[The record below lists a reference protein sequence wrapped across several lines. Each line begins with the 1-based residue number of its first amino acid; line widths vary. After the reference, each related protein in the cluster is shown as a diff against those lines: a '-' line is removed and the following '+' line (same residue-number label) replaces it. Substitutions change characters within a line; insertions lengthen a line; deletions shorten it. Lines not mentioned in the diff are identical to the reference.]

1 MCNYVKIEAGGKFC
15 PDYGLLLELHALTL
29 VAALEQVVHNYV
41 TILPQASLRPGIWNV
56 WPLLIKMP
64 WLFARHSLVRIEV
77 GAEPYKRESLPVET
91 KPELSHSV
99 LSVSRGGRARHHV
112 GFQSWALPTLMWAGY
127 LSSLPRCGEQKNID
141 THPFRE
147 AIWYYIHSIKGIR
160 HDDYHYRKV
169 PALLHHHLVDIWLH
183 YCIRST
189 TSLNLWARM
198 CCKVVSGCDPPM
210 QYIWVPE
217 VHFALVNGIEIH
229 SGMVQ
234 LSDCQHSM
242 LVCFLPLIL
251 WCWS

>member
-1 MCNYVKIEAGGKFC
+1 MPCCLQDTHWSKLRLEQSHTRERVCLSKQNPSYLTQFYLC
-15 PDYGLLLELHALTL
+15 PEGAELGIMSASSLELCQLSCELDT
-29 VAALEQVVHNYV
+29 
-41 TILPQASLRPGIWNV
+41 
-56 WPLLIKMP
+56 
-64 WLFARHSLVRIEV
+64 
-77 GAEPYKRESLPVET
+77 SLP
-91 KPELSHSV
+91 
-99 LSVSRGGRARHHV
+99 
-112 GFQSWALPTLMWAGY
+112 
-127 LSSLPRCGEQKNID
+127 LPRCGEQKNID

-169 PALLHHHLVDIWLH
+169 PALLHHHLVDTWLH